1 MSAPLLSQPER
12 LHQMN
17 RLEDMGRFLVGGAGR
32 NVVHLLAV

>member
-12 LHQMN
+12 LDQMN
-17 RLEDMGRFLVGGAGR
+17 RLEDMGCFPVGGAGR